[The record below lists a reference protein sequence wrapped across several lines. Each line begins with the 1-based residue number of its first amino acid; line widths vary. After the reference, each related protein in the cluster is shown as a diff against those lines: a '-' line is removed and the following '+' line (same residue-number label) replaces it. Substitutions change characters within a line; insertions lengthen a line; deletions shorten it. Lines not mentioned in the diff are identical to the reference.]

1 MKKIIVALI
10 ILVLFVLPVPAQA
23 SSLVTYV
30 DTLTDLTFI
39 VPSNWTEVDLSQER
53 EFIDIMFTSD
63 DELGF
68 SITYGSIDF
77 WDTLPAS
84 EKAGYARSE
93 IDNSIF
99 SVSDIN
105 KAFGALNSTTRAVK
119 FGDTEY
125 FEIKSEVVSTV
136 GALKVNVPVI
146 QLIKIDNGYM
156 YFFQFTGETSTK
168 QYKDFET
175 LVSSAKYKNEG
186 SDNVNIGTYDDV
198 PAINGTYTKSYDI
211 YSIIAA
217 LIIATICGLIIG
229 FIARKRGWS
238 FWAYFLIG
246 FVLNPFIAAL
256 ILHIRKAKEEKQQ
269 DNNINKAAALNYNV
283 ILTRR
288 KIAMEQYEKDPDYHE
303 QLNLKD
309 IGDMIYANSKD
320 IIMSLDKG
328 TFYERYRND
337 MNVNNGNALVAT
349 YAITYFLSY
358 VYFSYFLDD
367 NKLNEVIKIACDDYC
382 LVHGPR
388 YGQRIFSK
396 TYNYMSSPTLKD
408 IKTDMH
414 NTDFD
419 TAANKI
425 GETYAYELFGSKYN
439 SIPGLIDDCREVAKQ
454 WLTFNFYPKKI
465 ILQ

>member
-1 MKKIIVALI
+1 MKKIFIALI
-10 ILVLFVLPVPAQA
+10 IIALFILPIPAQA
-23 SSLVTYV
+23 SSSVTYI
-30 DTLTDLTFI
+30 DPLTDLTFV
-39 VPSNWTEVDLSQER
+39 VPPNWTEVDLSQER

-84 EKAGYARSE
+84 EKAGYSRSD

-99 SVSDIN
+99 SISDIN
-105 KAFGALNSTTRAVK
+105 EAFGALDSTTHAVK
-119 FGDTEY
+119 VGDTE
-125 FEIKSEVVSTV
+125 FFKINAEVASTV

-146 QLIKIDNGYM
+146 QLLRFNNGYM
-156 YFFQFTGETSTK
+156 YFFQFVGETSTK

-175 LVSSAKYKNEG
+175 LVSSAKYKSEG

-198 PAINGTYTKSYDI
+198 PVINETYTKSYDI

-238 FWAYFLIG
+238 FWAYFFIG
-246 FVLNPFIAAL
+246 FILTPFLAAL
-256 ILHIRKAKEEKQQ
+256 ILHIRKRKEEKQQ

-288 KIAMEQYEKDPDYHE
+288 KIAMEQYNKDPDYQEH
-303 QLNLKD
+303 LNLKD

-328 TFYERYRND
+328 AFYERYKND
-337 MNVNNGNALVAT
+337 MNVNNGNAIVTT

-358 VYFSYFLDD
+358 VYFSYFLDE
-367 NKLNEVIKIACDDYC
+367 NRLHEVIKIACDDYC
-382 LVHGPR
+382 LVHGSR
-388 YGQRIFSK
+388 YGQQIFSK
-396 TYNYMSSPTLKD
+396 TYNYMSSPMLKD

-419 TAANKI
+419 TAAKKI
-425 GETYAYELFGSKYN
+425 GETYAYDLFGSKYN
-439 SIPGLIDDCREVAKQ
+439 SIPGLIDDCSEVAKQ

-465 ILQ
+465 ILR